1 MMFSKKYKLIHQG
14 TGTIGSGGWT
24 DLGKQSVFVFGAYSS
39 GVLRVASKKRG
50 PGAGVLET
58 GLCAKDRR
66 ILVTIYFA

>member
-1 MMFSKKYKLIHQG
+1 M
-14 TGTIGSGGWT
+14 
-24 DLGKQSVFVFGAYSS
+24 FGAYSS